1 MDRSLAMG
9 RKRNQG
15 KARRAAKV
23 AKARE
28 EADEREE
35 NNNLTANLSEEA
47 DERDNQATTGQEQ
60 SLLSAQM
67 RQVQAREE
75 CKHGLNHPFA
85 STDDVILQFV
95 SIFMES
101 FDKAI
106 ERGDG
111 SVLDCLFDA
120 RNATCYEFAGVW
132 YDSAKL
138 ETAMSFSLFFGTQQY
153 LGGYYGDAR
162 ASATFA
168 RQAATVARYFQQY
181 IAVML
186 KQTQALINWPKIFE
200 TYYGDDHTLVKFFRH
215 RIPCSCLDEKYE
227 EVKHITKMSYCSNP
241 QCSIPG
247 RKVERSNTKDC
258 SRCHRVV
265 YCSRK
270 CQEAD
275 WTEHKPICD
284 HSTAMIAKFEA
295 KRQK

>member
-47 DERDNQATTGQEQ
+47 DERDNNQATTLL
-60 SLLSAQM
+60 LLSAQM
-67 RQVQAREE
+67 RQLQVREE
-75 CKHGLNHPFA
+75 CKHGFDHPFA

-95 SIFMES
+95 SAFMES
-101 FDKAI
+101 FDKAM
-106 ERGDG
+106 ERRDR
-111 SVLDCLFDA
+111 SVLDCLSDA
-120 RNATCYEFAGVW
+120 RNATLDEFSNVW
-132 YDSAKL
+132 SDSAKL
-138 ETAMSFSLFFGTQQY
+138 ETAMSFYLFFGTQHY

-162 ASATFA
+162 DFA
-168 RQAATVARYFQQY
+168 RMAATVARYFQQY
-181 IAVML
+181 IAAAL

-200 TYYGDDHTLVKFFRH
+200 TYFSDDHTLVKFFRH

-227 EVKHITKMSYCSNP
+227 EVKHITKVSYCCNP
-241 QCSIPG
+241 QCIIPG
-247 RKVERSNTKDC
+247 RRVERSKTKDC
-258 SRCHRVV
+258 SRCQCVV

-275 WTEHKPICD
+275 WRAHKGHCD
-284 HSTAMIAKFEA
+284 HSAALIAEFEA